1 MSLHFIDNL
10 SESRNLL
17 IATSGEQ
24 FWLHWNGDDG
34 LRYQAKAKTHQ
45 HAIKLDLE
53 AYTVETLIEA
63 AEDGTIDWRLFWPE
77 ETRGEAIERRD
88 SEKPKQ
94 AQAKGF

>member
-1 MSLHFIDNL
+1 MSLHFINNL
-10 SESRNLL
+10 SAERNLI

-24 FWLHWNGDDG
+24 FWLHWNDGD
-34 LRYQAKAKTHQ
+34 RRFQAKAKAHQ

-63 AEDGTIDWRLFWPE
+63 AEAGEIDWRLFWPE
-77 ETRGEAIERRD
+77 EDRGEAIERRD